1 MTSTG
6 WQQSLLGN
14 GAVQR
19 ARPLPRHLHRLA
31 NLYCNINNIR
41 VRSFILT
48 GAPKIHGSLSD
59 ASLPGGYLI
68 AQ

>member
-1 MTSTG
+1 MEPC
-6 WQQSLLGN
+6 N
-14 GAVQR
+14 EP
-19 ARPLPRHLHRLA
+19 ARCRDTCIRLA

-48 GAPKIHGSLSD
+48 GAPKIHGSLPD